1 MTNKTILITGG
12 TGSWGLE
19 LVTQLLKE
27 QPKEIRIFSRNE
39 SLQVQMRQKIGDP
52 RLKFIIGDIRDKAE
66 MTMACSGVDEV
77 YHLAALKHVPI
88 CENQPESALKTN
100 IIGTQ
105 NVIDAAIEN
114 HVRKVMY
121 VSTDKAV
128 NPTNTYGMTKAIGEK
143 LIIYANGRSNTR
155 FACFRSGNVLG
166 TAGSVVP
173 LFKEQLNEGRN
184 LSVTDPGMTRFF
196 LTLEDAVRIL
206 LTAMEN
212 IFTGEIFVAKMAA
225 CRITDLAQVL
235 INHSKSKQTKIH
247 YVGIR
252 SGEKLHET
260 LITESEISRVNDI
273 HDQYFIITPEDTKD
287 SLGVN
292 EIQLYDARR
301 GYHSE
306 DYMMSLKEIEQLLHR
321 GGFIGCNEELC

>member
-12 TGSWGLE
+12 TGSWGVE
-19 LVTQLLKE
+19 LVTQLLQK

-39 SLQVQMRQKIGDP
+39 SLQVQMHQKIGDP

-66 MTMACSGVDEV
+66 LALACSSVDEV

-114 HVRKVMY
+114 RVRKVMY
-121 VSTDKAV
+121 VSTDKAA

-143 LIIYANGRSNTR
+143 LIIYANGRSATK

-166 TAGSVVP
+166 TTGSVVP
-173 LFKEQLNEGRN
+173 LFKQQLKEERD
-184 LSVTDPGMTRFF
+184 LSVTDPRMTRFF

-206 LTAMEN
+206 LTSMEN
-212 IFTGEIFVAKMAA
+212 SLGGEIFVAKMAA

-235 INHSKSKQTKIH
+235 INHSNSKHIKIR

-260 LITESEISRVNDI
+260 LITESESSRVNDI
-273 HDQYFIITPEDTKD
+273 HDQYFMIMPEDSKD

-292 EIQLYDARR
+292 VTQICDARR

-306 DYMMSLKEIEQLLHR
+306 DCMMSLKEIEQLLR
-321 GGFIGCNEELC
+321 KGGLIGCNGELC

>member
-12 TGSWGLE
+12 TGSWGVE
-19 LVTQLLKE
+19 LVTQLLQK

-39 SLQVQMRQKIGDP
+39 SLQVQMHQKIGDP

-66 MTMACSGVDEV
+66 LALACSSVDEV

-114 HVRKVMY
+114 RVQKVMY
-121 VSTDKAV
+121 VSTDKAA

-143 LIIYANGRSNTR
+143 LVIYANGRSATK

-166 TAGSVVP
+166 TTGSVVP
-173 LFKEQLNEGRN
+173 LFKQQLKEGRD

-206 LTAMEN
+206 LTSMEN
-212 IFTGEIFVAKMAA
+212 SLGGEIFVVKMAA

-235 INHSKSKQTKIH
+235 INHSNSKHVKIR

-260 LITESEISRVNDI
+260 LITKSESSRVNDV
-273 HDQYFIITPEDTKD
+273 HDQYFMIMPEDSKD
-287 SLGVN
+287 SVVAN
-292 EIQLYDARR
+292 ETQICDTRR

-306 DYMMSLKEIEQLLHR
+306 DCMMSLKEIEQLLR
-321 GGFIGCNEELC
+321 KGGLIGCNGELC